1 MNQKG
6 ICKMLLEKK
15 LRTTIHILIPDDWSN
30 DARGNFLEKIAASLL
45 RKQRYKVTERV
56 RFTGMEI
63 DLLADNLDTRQ
74 RAFVECKFIR
84 DPFSANVIDLIIG
97 KTIRRNV
104 NIAYLFSTAPPGKEA
119 KGVIDE
125 LSESP
130 PPHSPTLAFIDPET
144 MAEMF
149 IDIYEAEPLSKSEI
163 VNQNISQASLIILPE
178 KDPFWVLEE
187 HHDGIP
193 ERAIIR
199 PINKPLLIPKETI
212 EKIFYENKLYQGL
225 KLFFEDDSKLSKE
238 SHVVSSESEEMV
250 AVVAEAD
257 SLDDYR
263 PCRPEYFVG
272 RYSIQQLIW
281 RLLENVRQGTT
292 KTRILSL
299 SGPSGFGKSS
309 IVLKLADR
317 FKNIRWKNKF
327 FLFPVDARSAKG
339 PLFVAKAIKAAFQS
353 AIDAGFV
360 SSLIGT
366 AQVESTEE
374 ILQSSS
380 IQKIL
385 SELAKTKRVLVV
397 FFDQFEELFTK
408 DELLPTF
415 DAFKRL
421 AFEVNA
427 EGGNLVIGFSWRTGI
442 TFSDDNPA
450 YHVWH
455 ELSDLR
461 AALTLDEF
469 LSAESTQLVGQ
480 FERAI
485 GKKMVPPLRRRLLEQ
500 GQGMPW
506 LLKKLCIHVYH
517 EIRRGIRQEDLVTR
531 RLNARSLFDEDLQS
545 LTEMQA
551 HCLKF
556 IAKNSPADMLEVF
569 DQFDQETVNRLYNNR
584 LIVRAGQKYAV
595 YWDIFRD
602 FLVDGIVPAIPW
614 TYVPQVALSIVVR
627 AFFLLKDEGPSDID
641 ELSDRLSYATRTV
654 TNLMSDC
661 HNFLLTDRS
670 PNRKWNIRKEL
681 EDAEISDVAT
691 HFQKQL
697 KEHVVVQSFLSA
709 LKPGDEMELQEFKSL
724 VKKAYSS
731 VSLKS
736 KTLDVYVNRF
746 LPYLRFTGLLELE
759 DEKVRRPLGRGEE
772 FGVIDLFFRGRHRKG
787 GRSMALFLCTS
798 GPERVV
804 RLAKDLKKNEQLRK
818 TQVFEQRARN
828 AAGDLTALELAVWQ
842 KDLLVPSQEI
852 ISARSEDLDK
862 LIGKHAL
869 ESEILS
875 SLMQV
880 MTGNQ
885 DLSVVNIGGLLS
897 EKLGRLW
904 SEGSKKRY
912 GAAAK
917 RWLSFSKAFAETA

>member
-1 MNQKG
+1 MLVG
-6 ICKMLLEKK
+6 IFC
-15 LRTTIHILIPDDWSN
+15 I
-30 DARGNFLEKIAASLL
+30 
-45 RKQRYKVTERV
+45 
-56 RFTGMEI
+56 
-63 DLLADNLDTRQ
+63 NLDTRQ
-74 RAFVECKFIR
+74 RAFVECKFVR
-84 DPFSANVIDLIIG
+84 DPLSANVIDLIIG
-97 KTIRRNV
+97 KALRKNV
-104 NIAYLFSTAPPGKEA
+104 AFAYLFSTAPLGKEA

-125 LSESP
+125 LRESP
-130 PPHSPTLAFIDPET
+130 PPNSPTLAFVDPET

-149 IDIYEAEPLSKSEI
+149 IDIYKAEPLSKTEI
-163 VNQNISQASLIILPE
+163 VNQNISQASLIILPD

-187 HHDGIP
+187 HRDGIP

-199 PINKPLLIPKETI
+199 PIKKPLLISRETI
-212 EKIFYENKLYQGL
+212 EKIFHENNLYQGL
-225 KLFFEDDSKLSKE
+225 KLFFEDDSKLPKE
-238 SHVVSSESEEMV
+238 NQIVILESEETV

-272 RYSIQQLIW
+272 RNSIQQEVW
-281 RLLENVRQGTT
+281 KLLENVRQGTT
-292 KTRILSL
+292 KTRILAL

-327 FLFPVDARSAKG
+327 YLFPVDARSAKG

-353 AIDAGFV
+353 AIDTGFV
-360 SSLIGT
+360 STPFSPVEI
-366 AQVESTEE
+366 ESTEE
-374 ILQSSS
+374 ILQSRS

-385 SELAKTKRVLVV
+385 SELSKSKRVLLV

-415 DAFKRL
+415 NAFKRL
-421 AFEVNA
+421 AFEANA
-427 EGGNLVIGFSWRTGI
+427 EGANLVIGFSWRTGI

-461 AALTLDEF
+461 AALILDEF
-469 LSAESTQLVGQ
+469 LGSESTQLVGQ
-480 FERAI
+480 FERAL

-517 EIRRGIRQEDLVTR
+517 EIKHGVRQEDLVTR
-531 RLNARSLFDEDLQS
+531 RLNARSLFDEDLQP
-545 LTEMQA
+545 LTESQT

-556 IAKNSPADMLEVF
+556 IAENSPADMLEVF
-569 DQFDQETVNRLYNNR
+569 EYFDKETVNRLYNNR

-627 AFFLLKDEGPSDID
+627 AFLLLKDEGPADIE
-641 ELSDRLSYATRTV
+641 ELSNRLSYATSTV

-661 HNFLLTDRS
+661 QNFLLTNRA
-670 PNRKWNIRKEL
+670 PNGKYNIREEL
-681 EDAEISDVAT
+681 ANADIPDIAF
-691 HFQKQL
+691 HFQKQM

-709 LKPGDEMELQEFKSL
+709 LRPGYEMELQEFKDL
-724 VKKAYSS
+724 VKKAYSP

-736 KTLDVYVNRF
+736 KTLEVYVNRF
-746 LPYLRFTGLLELE
+746 LPYLRFTGLLEYK
-759 DEKVRRPLGRGEE
+759 DGKVRRPTANGKE
-772 FGVIDLFFRGRHRKG
+772 FGVIDLSFRRRHRRG
-787 GRSMALFLCTS
+787 GISKALFFCTS

-804 RLAKDLKKNEQLRK
+804 KIARDLKEKGQLYK
-818 TQVFEQRARN
+818 KQVLEQRARN
-828 AAGDLTALELAVWQ
+828 AVADLTALELAEWHS
-842 KDLLVPSQEI
+842 DLLVPGQEI
-852 ISARSEDLDK
+852 ISCRNEDLK
-862 LIGKHAL
+862 TLIGKHAL
-869 ESEILS
+869 KSTILS
-875 SLMQV
+875 LFVQV
-880 MTGNQ
+880 VATNQ
-885 DLSVVNIGGLLS
+885 DLSSLDIGALLS
-897 EKLGRLW
+897 ERFGRSW
-904 SEGSKKRY
+904 TEGSKKRY

-917 RWLSFSKAFAETA
+917 RWFSFFKDLADTR